1 MEAIK
6 RWHRECMAKDMVD
19 TLSKKGYNAIYAPD
33 ATAARAAVASLIPQ
47 GAVVGVGGSVT
58 LLETGIQQDI
68 QSGPYRY
75 IDRYNQPS
83 FEHMVQK
90 YKEAFFADYFVTGT
104 NAITKQGE
112 LVNIDCT
119 GNRTSAMSF
128 GPERVIVIAG
138 TNKIVRD
145 INAGILRAK
154 EVAPINAKRINHP
167 TPCTQ
172 DGVCHDCTCQQRIC
186 NITNIIHNCYKFPG
200 RITVIIVPE
209 NIGY

>member
-6 RWHRECMAKDMVD
+6 RWHRECLAKDMVD
-19 TLSKKGYNAIYAPD
+19 TLGKKGYNAIYAAD
-33 ATAARAAVASLIPQ
+33 VTAARAAVASLIPQ
-47 GAVVGVGGSVT
+47 GSLVGVGGSMT
-58 LLETGIQQDI
+58 LTETGVQQDI

-90 YKEAFFADYFVTGT
+90 YKEAFFADYFVTST

-128 GPERVIVIAG
+128 GPEHVIVIVG

-154 EVAPINAKRINHP
+154 EIAPINAKRLNHP
-167 TPCTQ
+167 TPCTE
-172 DGVCHDCTCQQRIC
+172 DGVCHECACQQRLC
-186 NITNIIHNCYKFPG
+186 NVTNIIHNCYKFPG
-200 RITVIIVPE
+200 RITVIVVPE
-209 NIGY
+209 NLGY

>member
-1 MEAIK
+1 MDTIK
-6 RWHRECMAKDMVD
+6 RWYRECQAKEIVEI
-19 TLSKKGYNAIYAPD
+19 LKKKGYNAIYAQD
-33 ATAARAAVASLIPQ
+33 VEAARSVVASLIPQ
-47 GAVVGVGGSVT
+47 GASVGVGGSVT
-58 LLETGIQQDI
+58 LMETGILQDI
-68 QSGPYRY
+68 QAGAYRY

-83 FEHMVQK
+83 FEHMVEK
-90 YKEAFFADYFVTGT
+90 YKEAFYADFFVTST

-119 GNRTSAMSF
+119 GNRTGAMGF
-128 GPERVIVIAG
+128 GPSQVIVIAG

-145 INAGILRAK
+145 INTGITRAK

-172 DGVCHDCTCQQRIC
+172 DGKCHDCTCQQRIC

-200 RITVIIVPE
+200 RITVVIVPE
-209 NIGY
+209 NLGY